1 MDKTTKFD
9 IFKSWFVRD
18 KRSYWWNKFSDYELE
33 LSRMSLTELAS
44 ELNRTKVRGEPEN
57 TIIVEY
63 ILQAR
68 IARLQSRASW
78 WSGWLSFAGAMI
90 AAALTIYLGQLSV
103 SSKNDAQ
110 VISPL
115 KYESEVLSI
124 EKPAQTVTPTIQEK
138 APKNESIKNH
148 NNNSNDGQQ

>member
-44 ELNRTKVRGEPEN
+44 ELNRTKVQVEPEN
-57 TIIVEY
+57 TIIAEY

-90 AAALTIYLGQLSV
+90 AAALTFYLGQLSV

-110 VISPL
+110 VISPPS
-115 KYESEVLSI
+115 YESEVRSI
-124 EKPAQTVTPTIQEK
+124 EKPAQTVTPTIQQE

-148 NNNSNDGQQ
+148 DNYSKDEQQ